1 MSRDDRMLSIRV
13 LGRRDVLVS
22 AGAVVLGR
30 YLVSALPRRLS
41 PLASAA
47 AQTVPSCIVR
57 PQQTEGPYFVDER
70 LNRSD
75 IRTDPSDGS
84 VKDGAKLALSFVVSR
99 IDGASCVPFEGVYVD
114 VWHCDAAGIYSD
126 VQDPSFN
133 TSGYEYLRGYQVT
146 DASGAASFVTI
157 YPGWY
162 QGRTVHIHFKIRND
176 LDAGRALEFTSQL
189 YFDDA
194 FTDAVHA
201 RVPYAAKGQRTVRN
215 VGDGIFGQSGDELLL
230 AVSDDGNG
238 GYVATF
244 EIGIETTAT
253 GTGTAGSCTTI
264 AACLA
269 NLQAAL
275 PDPASA
281 TSRGAKHT
289 AQKLRRRT
297 TLVAKALERA
307 AVRSGVRQGKQY
319 GKARAGLRVLL
330 ERSRAADGN
339 GTLDVPLA
347 ALEAAIAALLD
358 QIPSS

>member
-1 MSRDDRMLSIRV
+1 MSDDGLMSVRV

-30 YLVSALPRRLS
+30 YLASALPRRLS
-41 PLASAA
+41 PFASAA
-47 AQTVPSCIVR
+47 AQTMPSCIVR

-84 VKDGAKLALSFVVSR
+84 VRDGAKLALSFVVSR
-99 IDGASCVPFEGVYVD
+99 IDGSSCVPFEGVYVD
-114 VWHCDAAGIYSD
+114 VWHCDAVGIYSD
-126 VQDPSFN
+126 VQDPSFD
-133 TSGYEYLRGYQVT
+133 TSGHEYLRGYQVT
-146 DASGAASFVTI
+146 DASGAANFVTI

-176 LDAGRALEFTSQL
+176 LGAGRALEFTSQL

-194 FTDAVHA
+194 FTD
-201 RVPYAAKGQRTVRN
+201 RVYAQAPYAAKGQRTVRN
-215 VGDGIFGQSGDELLL
+215 AGDGIFAQGGDELTLT
-230 AVSDDGNG
+230 VTEDSSG
-238 GYVATF
+238 GYGATF

-253 GTGTAGSCTTI
+253 GTGTAGSCATI
-264 AACLA
+264 TACLA
-269 NLQAAL
+269 NLEAAL

-281 TSRGAKHT
+281 TSRSSKHT

-297 TLVAKALERA
+297 VRVAKALERA
-307 AVRSGVRQGKQY
+307 AGRSGAQREKQY

-330 ERSRAADGN
+330 ARSRAADGN
-339 GTLDVPLA
+339 ETLDVPLA
-347 ALEAAIAALLD
+347 TLEVAIAALLD
-358 QIPSS
+358 QIPST